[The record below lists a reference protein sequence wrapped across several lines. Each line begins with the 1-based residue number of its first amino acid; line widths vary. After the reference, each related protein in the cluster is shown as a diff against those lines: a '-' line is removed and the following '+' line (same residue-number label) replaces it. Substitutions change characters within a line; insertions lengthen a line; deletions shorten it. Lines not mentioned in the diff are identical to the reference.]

1 MNRIKYSVIFIFLA
15 GAVLE
20 AQTDLDITGRVSM
33 RIQNTS
39 YDQTSQI
46 KPDSIPDSEYGK
58 TTLVPGLQEYLNI
71 ALFGRTEN
79 MDMTLLADLT
89 NNNWNKLEYRNLNRI
104 SRISF
109 NMHFGQ
115 HDLVLGDFFES
126 QEETFIQS
134 REIRG
139 IRYDLVSENTFGGGS
154 FTEVKVMGGIAQR
167 AVSIND
173 RLINLYKQYEN
184 AGQYR
189 RWVGAGTLTTGTRG
203 NFDLSV
209 KYLWGKEQETSIDS
223 SLNDPLGNQV
233 IGGNFNLYFLDQKL
247 RIFGEYLQSNKD
259 TLDRGG
265 AKDNAYSGGLD
276 LRYENLKL
284 LAYYYRY
291 GDDYFTM
298 GFPFLENDRNG
309 VEGQIAYAFPKSV
322 SLNLDFEVYRNNLN
336 KRSDIPTTDTKIFD
350 FGVTTVNA
358 DWPALGLTVGVRAD
372 KSGMIYDVDGN
383 PEQTDKFTRKLEATA
398 GFSVR
403 QTRMSLSGI
412 YLDLDDQSLIP
423 NGSTLGTSQFI
434 GSYNLYATL
443 SSFSFIS
450 GGAVYSR
457 LTLTNGQKIS
467 NIYIYESNRWDILPG
482 KLKLETTVSGNQ
494 NNSGDGGIPDML
506 GNYWALNGEIS
517 FEYFFNNKVSFKVL
531 TGTDSRKYKY
541 TTEEAQQVIADPE
554 YGPTYFNSN
563 ESYMGLI
570 VGGEL
575 NWIF

>member
-1 MNRIKYSVIFIFLA
+1 MKRIKYGILLILMVVA
-15 GAVLE
+15 GLK
-20 AQTDLDITGRVSM
+20 AQTGLDLTGRVSM

-39 YDQTSQI
+39 YDQTSEI

-89 NNNWNKLEYRNLNRI
+89 NNNWNRLEYRNLNRI
-104 SRISF
+104 SRLSF

-126 QEETFIQS
+126 VGETFLQS

-139 IRYDLVSENTFGGGS
+139 IRYDLSSDDTFGKNS
-154 FTEVKVMGGIAQR
+154 FTEVKIMGGIVQR

-184 AGQYR
+184 AGQFR
-189 RWVGAGTLTTGTRG
+189 RWVGAGNLTAGSRG
-203 NFDLSV
+203 NFDLSF

-233 IGGNFNLYFLDQKL
+233 LGGNFNLYFLDQKV
-247 RIFGEYLQSNKD
+247 RIFGEYLQSTKD
-259 TLDRGG
+259 TLERGR
-265 AKDNAYSGGLD
+265 AKDNAYTGGLD
-276 LRYENLKL
+276 LRYETFKL
-284 LAYYYRY
+284 LAFYYRY
-291 GDDYFTM
+291 GYDYFTM
-298 GFPFLENDRNG
+298 GYPFLENDRHG

-322 SLNLDFEVYRNNLN
+322 SLNLEYEIYRNNLN
-336 KRSDIPTTDTKIFD
+336 KRSDMPTTDTKIVD
-350 FGVTTVNA
+350 FGITTVNP
-358 DWPALGLTVGVRAD
+358 DWPTVGFTLGVRAD
-372 KSGMIYDVDGN
+372 KSDIIYDADDN
-383 PEQTDKFTRKLEATA
+383 PVQTDKFTRKLEATA
-398 GFSVR
+398 GFAVR
-403 QTRMSLSGI
+403 QTRMSLSGV

-423 NGSTLGTSQFI
+423 NGETLGTSQFI
-434 GSYNLYATL
+434 GSYNIYATL

-457 LTLTNGQKIS
+457 LSLTNGQKIN

-494 NNSGDGGIPDML
+494 NNAKDGGTQDL
-506 GNYWALNGEIS
+506 LSNYWQLNGEIS
-517 FEYFFNNKVSFKVL
+517 FEYFFTNKVSFKVI
-531 TGTDSRKYKY
+531 TGTDSRKFKY
-541 TTEEAQQVIADPE
+541 TTAEAMKVIADPE

-563 ESYMGLI
+563 ESYTGLI
-570 VGGEL
+570 FGGEL

>member
-1 MNRIKYSVIFIFLA
+1 
-15 GAVLE
+15 
-20 AQTDLDITGRVSM
+20 
-33 RIQNTS
+33 
-39 YDQTSQI
+39 
-46 KPDSIPDSEYGK
+46 
-58 TTLVPGLQEYLNI
+58 
-71 ALFGRTEN
+71 
-79 MDMTLLADLT
+79 
-89 NNNWNKLEYRNLNRI
+89 
-104 SRISF
+104 
-109 NMHFGQ
+109 
-115 HDLVLGDFFES
+115 
-126 QEETFIQS
+126 
-134 REIRG
+134 
-139 IRYDLVSENTFGGGS
+139 
-154 FTEVKVMGGIAQR
+154 
-167 AVSIND
+167 
-173 RLINLYKQYEN
+173 
-184 AGQYR
+184 
-189 RWVGAGTLTTGTRG
+189 
-203 NFDLSV
+203 
-209 KYLWGKEQETSIDS
+209 
-223 SLNDPLGNQV
+223 
-233 IGGNFNLYFLDQKL
+233 
-247 RIFGEYLQSNKD
+247 
-259 TLDRGG
+259 
-265 AKDNAYSGGLD
+265 
-276 LRYENLKL
+276 
-284 LAYYYRY
+284 
-291 GDDYFTM
+291 
-298 GFPFLENDRNG
+298 
-309 VEGQIAYAFPKSV
+309 
-322 SLNLDFEVYRNNLN
+322 
-336 KRSDIPTTDTKIFD
+336 
-350 FGVTTVNA
+350 VNA

-372 KSGMIYDVDGN
+372 KSGMIYDVDSN